1 MGVKPAQAEL
11 NAALKPIFNHIP
23 NVYVIHDDLIIAT
36 KSTEEHLEAIGEVM
50 EVIKSKS
57 LTLNPNKCTFG
68 LKAMKFCGMLFSFEG
83 VKPGPEKIKTP
94 EDLQPPKN
102 KEKLK
107 SFICMMPINSDFH
120 TLFFEININIL

>member
-11 NAALKPIFNHIP
+11 NAALKPIFSHIP
-23 NVYVIHDDLIIAT
+23 NVYLIHDDLIIAT

-68 LKAMKFCGMLFSFEG
+68 LQAMKFCGMLFSSEG
-83 VKPGPEKIKTP
+83 VKPDPEKIKTL

-102 KEKLK
+102 KEELK